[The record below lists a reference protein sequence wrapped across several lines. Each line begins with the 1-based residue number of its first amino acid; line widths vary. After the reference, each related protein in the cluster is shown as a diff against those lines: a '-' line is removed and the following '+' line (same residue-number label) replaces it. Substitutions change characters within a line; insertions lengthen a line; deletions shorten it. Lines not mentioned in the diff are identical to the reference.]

1 MTEDE
6 RERFGEHAAPLASD
20 TAEAPAPVGGEPLA
34 VVPSGAEGLQPAA
47 PDAGRQ
53 PILSA
58 RDLSKS
64 YPTAAGSLDVLSGLH
79 VDIYPGELVA
89 VVGESGTGKSTLL
102 HLLGALDRPTDG
114 TVEYRGENVFAKGDE
129 ALATFRNRAIG
140 FVFQFHHLLPE
151 FTALENVAMPALI
164 AGGTFATADERAR
177 ELLSL
182 MGLADRLDH
191 RPSQLS
197 GGEQQR
203 VAVARALMNEPGL
216 VLMDEPTG
224 NLDVAT
230 AERLHEEVLRLSRDA
245 DQAFVVVT
253 HNPALAALA
262 DRVLR
267 LDGGRLVEERPDS

>member
-1 MTEDE
+1 MGETRDE
-6 RERFGEHAAPLASD
+6 EWGMRDGAG
-20 TAEAPAPVGGEPLA
+20 AEAVPEAASRAARPASL
-34 VVPSGAEGLQPAA
+34 
-47 PDAGRQ
+47 Q

-58 RDLSKS
+58 RDLGKE
-64 YPTAAGSLDVLSGLH
+64 YPTATGGLRVLEGLDADV
-79 VDIYPGELVA
+79 YPGELVA

-102 HLLGALDRPTDG
+102 HLLGALDRPSEG
-114 TVEYRGENVFAKGDE
+114 TVTFRGEDVFAKGDE
-129 ALATFRNRAIG
+129 ALAAFRNRSIG

-151 FTALENVAMPALI
+151 FTALENASMPALI
-164 AGGTFATADERAR
+164 AGGTFASAAPRAR
-177 ELLSL
+177 GLLEAL
-182 MGLADRLDH
+182 GLGGRLDH

-216 VLMDEPTG
+216 VLMDEPSG
-224 NLDVAT
+224 NLDTKT
-230 AERLHEEVLRLSRDA
+230 AERLHDELLRLSRDA

-267 LDGGRLVEERPDS
+267 LEGGRLVEEPRG